1 MKHYSIRDCWIWNGY
16 SQLGRAPYCALLM
29 AKHHLTSNVRLLN
42 NSVLNNCIS
51 SVLDQIYLKNSLI
64 ITPLLYLQRPGNP
77 LHRLWPFQEDLAIR
91 TRQQVLNAVREVER
105 TNQLVCST
113 INVQP
118 LVIVFSNQ
126 PLPFLF
132 PNFKPN
138 KMKSFHNFEKKIIMD
153 VFWFDIHFSFS
164 PVRLKN
170 IVMSISKLIR
180 FYVANFL
187 LSVKV

>member
-1 MKHYSIRDCWIWNGY
+1 M
-16 SQLGRAPYCALLM
+16 
-29 AKHHLTSNVRLLN
+29 
-42 NSVLNNCIS
+42 
-51 SVLDQIYLKNSLI
+51 
-64 ITPLLYLQRPGNP
+64 LYLQHPGIP
-77 LHRLWPFQEDLAIR
+77 LHRLWPFQEDLTMR

-105 TNQLVCST
+105 TNKPVCCT

-126 PLPFLF
+126 PVPCLF
-132 PNFKPN
+132 PDFKPN
-138 KMKSFHNFEKKIIMD
+138 KMKSFHNFEKKITMD
-153 VFWFDIHFSFS
+153 VFCFDIYFSFS

-187 LSVKV
+187 LSAKV